1 MTSIRTQWATLA
13 LALSLAAPAFLAAP
27 VAAQT
32 VPTSQTR
39 VVRGYVPPDELVSF
53 PSSTSMAQFFQ
64 LINPMF
70 QRVTGKG
77 VVDPRDRQEPIGVAL
92 NGVHFIDAFE
102 LVLDRYGLDFSETDR
117 FFIVTEPTVVAATTD
132 NGSASVIGAGGAP
145 AGRPMA
151 GPAAGGTPP
160 PATADTREVRIDAVI
175 FELNS
180 NVAKEVGSNWP
191 ALFAAAGGSADGGTG
206 TSGGGGGGDTGESST
221 GPQIFVN
228 TSSFFDALDGFLEA
242 SGDRIEL
249 ARVLDVFRYFEA
261 EGIGQ
266 TVAAPNVTVQS
277 GSAGRIQSG
286 QDVPVNLKDFQGNT
300 VTQFVSTGII
310 IDVTPTLIVD
320 ERDGTPVEF
329 IHLEAKV
336 EKSSAVPTVN
346 GVSVNQNNIS
356 TQATLLSGEMR
367 AAGGLTTTDVSE
379 TRRGVPILR
388 DIPVLKYFFSYKS
401 KTTVQRELI
410 IVLQARVV
418 DDIRTR
424 AARPLPSNMIEQ
436 ERRDYRERMDA
447 FNEGSGQRSNLP
459 DPIEEIEV
467 RDTREPEMPIRR
479 N

>member
-1 MTSIRTQWATLA
+1 MTSIRPQWALLA
-13 LALSLAAPAFLAAP
+13 LAFALVAGPLAPAAG
-27 VAAQT
+27 AQA
-32 VPTSQTR
+32 VPASQTQL
-39 VVRGYVPPDELVSF
+39 VRGYVPPDELVSF
-53 PSSTSMAQFFQ
+53 PSSTPMSQFFR
-64 LINPMF
+64 LINPTF

-77 VVDPRDRQEPIGVAL
+77 VVDPLDRQQPIGVAL
-92 NGVHFIDAFE
+92 SGVHFIDAFE

-117 FFIVTEPTVVAATTD
+117 FFIVTEPVVVANTTD
-132 NGSASVIGAGGAP
+132 NGSANVIDAGGVQAVPAAGALGAGGA
-145 AGRPMA
+145 A
-151 GPAAGGTPP
+151 P

-191 ALFAAAGGSADGGTG
+191 ALFNEASAA
-206 TSGGGGGGDTGESST
+206 GGGGGGGGGSSAGSGDSENDN
-221 GPQIFVN
+221 GPRIFVN

-242 SGDRIEL
+242 SGDRLEL
-249 ARVLDVFRYFEA
+249 SRVLDLFRYFEA

-320 ERDGTPVEF
+320 ERDGAPVEF

-346 GVSVNQNNIS
+346 GISVNQNNIS

-379 TRRGVPILR
+379 TRRGVPVLR
-388 DIPVLKYFFSYKS
+388 DIPLLKYLFSYKS
-401 KTTVQRELI
+401 KTTIQRELI

-418 DDIRTR
+418 DDLRTR
-424 AARPLPSNMIEQ
+424 QGRPLPSNIIEQ
-436 ERRDYRERMDA
+436 ERGDYRDRMDT
-447 FNEGSGQRSNLP
+447 FNDGAGQRTELP
-459 DPIEEIEV
+459 DTMEEIEV
-467 RDTREPEMPIRR
+467 REPEMPIQR

>member
-1 MTSIRTQWATLA
+1 MTTSFRMRAAVLAFA
-13 LALSLAAPAFLAAP
+13 LAVPALAAAP
-27 VAAQT
+27 VAQT
-32 VPTSQTR
+32 VPASQR
-39 VVRGYVPPDELVSF
+39 GIVRGYVPPDELVSF
-53 PSSTSMAQFFQ
+53 PSSTPMSQFFR
-64 LINPMF
+64 LINPTF

-77 VVDPRDRQEPIGVAL
+77 VVDPQDRDDPIGVAL

-102 LVLDRYGLDFSETDR
+102 LVLDRYQLDFAETER
-117 FFIVTEPTVVAATTD
+117 FFIVTEPTVVATTTD
-132 NGSASVIGAGGAP
+132 AGSANVIGAAVPGAAVAGTAP
-145 AGRPMA
+145 AGP
-151 GPAAGGTPP
+151 PP
-160 PATADTREVRIDAVI
+160 PATADTREIRIDAVI

-191 ALFAAAGGSADGGTG
+191 ALFAEAGGGQQGQQVGGGT
-206 TSGGGGGGDTGESST
+206 TGGVEADA

-249 ARVLDVFRYFEA
+249 SRVLDVFRYFES
-261 EGIGQ
+261 EGLGQ

-277 GSAGRIQSG
+277 GLAGRIQSG

-320 ERDGTPVEF
+320 EREGTPVEF
-329 IHLEAKV
+329 IHLNAKV

-367 AAGGLTTTDVSE
+367 AAGGLTTTESSE

-401 KTTVQRELI
+401 STIIQKELI
-410 IVLQARVV
+410 IVLQARTV
-418 DDIRTR
+418 DTLRER
-424 AARPLPSNMIEQ
+424 MNQGPSRNLIEQ
-436 ERRDYRERMDA
+436 ERETRRRIMDQ
-447 FNEGSGQRSNLP
+447 FNEGSGQRTDYP
-459 DPIEEIEV
+459 EPMDPIRV
-467 RDTREPEMPIRR
+467 QDTRDPNRR